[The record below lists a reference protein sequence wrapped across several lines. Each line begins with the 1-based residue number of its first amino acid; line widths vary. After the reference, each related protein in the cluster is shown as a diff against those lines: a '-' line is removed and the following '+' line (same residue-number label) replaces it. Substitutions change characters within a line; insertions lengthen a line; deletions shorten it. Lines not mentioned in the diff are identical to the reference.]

1 MNMESLRKKS
11 VQKDIL
17 SQKIGKATAEELT
30 EIHKKV
36 MWHMLGNEPDLD
48 TKVSTDEKIKA
59 INHRAKEL
67 GISL

>member
-1 MNMESLRKKS
+1 MESLRKKS

-17 SQKIGKATAEELT
+17 SQIGKATAAELT